1 MNNVVDLTELQAHV
15 VIQTPDAVHVV
26 PVVTLRQFVSG
37 SLSLESIDDGEDM
50 MRSITE
56 SWLEMLKHR
65 N

>member
-1 MNNVVDLTELQAHV
+1 MSEVINLGDLQAHV
-15 VIQTPDAVHVV
+15 VIQTPDATHVV
-26 PVVTLRQFVSG
+26 PVMTLRRFASG
-37 SLSLESIDDGEDM
+37 HVSLESIDDGEDM

>member
-1 MNNVVDLTELQAHV
+1 MSEVISLGDVQAHV
-15 VIQTPDAVHVV
+15 VIQTPDATHVV
-26 PVVTLRQFVSG
+26 PVMTLRQFVNG

-50 MRSITE
+50 MRSITK